1 MKLHIK
7 NMVCDRCIMV
17 INTELKKLGLHPVNV
32 TLGVA
37 EIEEEHISDQ
47 KNLAIN
53 QRLTELGFER
63 IEDQKKQ
70 MVEQVKALVVKKIHH
85 QDLEQGFNW
94 SSYLSRHVYHD
105 YRYLSQLFPAL
116 EGITIE
122 QYIIRQKIEK
132 IKELIVY
139 NQFNFSEIAYRLGY
153 SSPAHMSNQ
162 FKKITGMTPG
172 QFKKLRNPIRT
183 SIDRVK

>member
-1 MKLHIK
+1 
-7 NMVCDRCIMV
+7 MV
-17 INTELKKLGLHPVNV
+17 IDSELKKLGLHPVHV

-37 EIEEEHISDQ
+37 EIEEEHLSDQ
-47 KNLAIN
+47 QNQAIN

-63 IEDQKKQ
+63 IEDQKRQ
-70 MVEQVKALVVKKIHH
+70 MVEQIKTLIVDKIHH
-85 QDLEQGFNW
+85 QTLEQGFNW
-94 SSYLSRHVYHD
+94 SSHLSQKVYHD
-105 YRYLSQLFPAL
+105 YRYLSQLFPAI

-139 NQFNFSEIAYRLGY
+139 DQLSLSEISYQLGY

-172 QFKKLRNPIRT
+172 HFKKLRNPIRT
-183 SIDRVK
+183 SIDKVK